1 MKENFD
7 IFNFS
12 LTEEEMNEIS
22 KLDCGKRFFTLNLK
36 EQEEHLS
43 KFVPAD

>member
-1 MKENFD
+1 MKENID
-7 IFNFS
+7 IFDFN
-12 LTEEEMNEIS
+12 LTNEEMNEIS

-36 EQEEHLS
+36 EQEERLS